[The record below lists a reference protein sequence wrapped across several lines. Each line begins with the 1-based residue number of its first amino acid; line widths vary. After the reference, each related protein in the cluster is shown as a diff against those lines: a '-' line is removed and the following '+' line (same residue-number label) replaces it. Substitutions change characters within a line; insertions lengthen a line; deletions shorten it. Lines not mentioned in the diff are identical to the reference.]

1 MKEYALKF
9 VSGKYQGGQFRLSPE
24 TDIIIGRATDVDMV
38 VVEDMVSRRHALI
51 STKGGKVTLRDLGS
65 TNGTFLN
72 GERVG
77 REPVEVKEGDRILIG
92 SSVLKLVA
100 YNASEPAHA
109 QRSEDSFED
118 RHTTV
123 SITRHMTGAIEEIPL
138 PDLLQL
144 LSNSRKS
151 GVLVIHSGPREGRI
165 YMKDGQVSFAIIDNN
180 FEVGPEKSFYRIM
193 RWNSGT
199 FELLPPDDSEFMTE
213 IQESTSGL
221 IMEAMRLLDEINRLG
236 DRKPDVRD
244 IYALAHPMTPPL
256 RDLSPEQLD
265 VLQAVHNHGK
275 IGVVLDKVPHDDL
288 VIYESLIYLI
298 ENRYLKKLD

>member
-9 VSGKYQGGQFRLSPE
+9 VSGKYQGGQFRLSPD

-51 STKGGKVTLRDLGS
+51 STKGGRVTVRDLGS

-77 REPVEVKEGDRILIG
+77 REPVEVKEGDRILVG

-100 YNASEPAHA
+100 YNASEPSHAHSA
-109 QRSEDSFED
+109 EGNFEH
-118 RHTTV
+118 RNTTV
-123 SITRHMTGAIEEIPL
+123 LVTRHMSGSIEEIPL

-151 GVLVIHSGPREGRI
+151 GVLVIHSSSREGRI

-180 FEVGPEKSFYRIM
+180 FDVGPEKSFYRIL
-193 RWNSGT
+193 RWDTGT
-199 FELLPPDDSEFMTE
+199 FELLPPDDSEFLTE
-213 IQESTSGL
+213 IKESTGGL

-236 DRKPDVRD
+236 DRKPALSD
-244 IYALAHPMTPPL
+244 IYALAHPMNPPL
-256 RDLSPEQLD
+256 RDLTPQQLD
-265 VLQAVHNHGK
+265 VLQAVHNLGR
-275 IGVVLDKVPHDDL
+275 IRTVLDRVPHDDL
-288 VIYESLIYLI
+288 VIYESLVHLI